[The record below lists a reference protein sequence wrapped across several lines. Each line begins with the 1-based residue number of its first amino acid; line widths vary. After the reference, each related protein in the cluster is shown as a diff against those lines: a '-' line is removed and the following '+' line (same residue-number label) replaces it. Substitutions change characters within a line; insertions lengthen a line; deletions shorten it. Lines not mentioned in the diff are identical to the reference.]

1 MPLLSDRGC
10 IMTVLLDFLNHGW
23 RALLVHAA
31 ALVKV
36 LKRDIKSGA
45 FARTG
50 LSPPALENAPAS
62 SSSSSSSAAS
72 LAAAAMVVRL
82 RRIAA
87 ARRLTPEEL

>member
-62 SSSSSSSAAS
+62 SSSSSSAAS

>member
-50 LSPPALENAPAS
+50 LSPPALENAAA
-62 SSSSSSSAAS
+62 SSSSSSAAS